1 MAGCKR
7 KQISNRSFY
16 LKKQDSGSF
25 HDSVMKVILFL
36 KCKANKLDLDIKS
49 LSSVEREDAMDIL
62 SNFNGGTLRGTSFST
77 PIRVAKL
84 ALNDMMNGI
93 L

>member
-36 KCKANKLDLDIKS
+36 KCKANKG
-49 LSSVEREDAMDIL
+49 
-62 SNFNGGTLRGTSFST
+62 NFLFVVVFFFTIWFF
-77 PIRVAKL
+77 
-84 ALNDMMNGI
+84 
-93 L
+93 